1 MKTIKTNELDSLN
14 LDYKN
19 IVNSTLDV
27 VDESILI
34 LDHQDEAK
42 LNELV
47 SSSLKLNPKLILTSN
62 LCKIEN
68 NKIIILENF
77 YESFR
82 YVLNK
87 IYDNYLDLSY
97 YGVTGTNGKTTT
109 CYFINQLIGESNLL
123 VGTVD
128 EKDLFQFTNE
138 THLTTPKL
146 FNLVK
151 LLSLSSKSVESVA
164 IEVSSHAL
172 DQSRL
177 SDLKFRV
184 SGFTNLS
191 QDHLD
196 YHGSLDK
203 YFEAKSKLFNN
214 NVSEKFVYID
224 SEYGNLL
231 KNNTKI
237 PSYSVGLREENDI
250 QLIQYSSEEDVIKF
264 RIEDRY
270 VESNTSFIGP
280 KFVENFLLAFG
291 MLYFSEEYDL
301 NKLINNIPL
310 VCNPPGRFQ
319 LICKNNKNVI
329 IDYAHTPEA
338 ISEVINFALEKYNKV
353 VTIVG
358 AGGNR
363 DSSKRKFMGNSL
375 SNSSKVILTN
385 DNPRKENPLEI
396 AREILSGIP
405 LNKDV
410 EIVLDRYQAIK
421 QGINLIKN
429 DEVLLVLGKGH
440 EKYQE
445 INGEHFEFSDGKVV
459 EEILELSK

>member
-1 MKTIKTNELDSLN
+1 MKTIKTNEIDSLN

-27 VDESILI
+27 VDGSILI

-42 LNELV
+42 LNELI
-47 SSSLKLNPKLILTSN
+47 SSSLNLNPKLILTSN
-62 LCKIEN
+62 LCNIEN

-109 CYFINQLIGESNLL
+109 CYFINQLIGKSNLL

-231 KNNTKI
+231 KNITKI

-310 VCNPPGRFQ
+310 VSNPPGRFQ

-338 ISEVINFALEKYNKV
+338 ISEVINFALGKYNKV

-445 INGEHFEFSDGKVV
+445 IDGKHFEFSDCKVV
-459 EEILELSK
+459 EEILDLSK

>member
-1 MKTIKTNELDSLN
+1 MKTIKTNEIDSLN

-27 VDESILI
+27 VDGSILI

-42 LNELV
+42 LNELI
-47 SSSLKLNPKLILTSN
+47 SSSLNLNPKLILTSN
-62 LCKIEN
+62 LCNIEN

-109 CYFINQLIGESNLL
+109 CYFINQLIGKSNLL

-301 NKLINNIPL
+301 NKLINSIPL
-310 VCNPPGRFQ
+310 VSNPPGRYQ

-338 ISEVINFALEKYNKV
+338 ISEVINFALGKYNKV

-385 DNPRKENPLEI
+385 DNPRKENQLEI

-440 EKYQE
+440 ETYQE
-445 INGEHFEFSDGKVV
+445 IDGKHFEFSDGKVV
-459 EEILELSK
+459 EEILDLSK